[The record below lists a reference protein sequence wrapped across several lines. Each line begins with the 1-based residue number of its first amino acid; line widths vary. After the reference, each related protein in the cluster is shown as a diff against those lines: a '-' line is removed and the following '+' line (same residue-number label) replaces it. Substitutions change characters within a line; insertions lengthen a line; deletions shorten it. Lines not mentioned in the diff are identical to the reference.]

1 MNIAEKTSGS
11 VAETTKTWLR
21 VGSLSWVL
29 EETGALRAEGENR
42 GAYSQEEEEDAWVP
56 ELPRHSCFLGT
67 SSLLGMNVLRS
78 MKFFGPQQ
86 IRVIGHPA
94 RE

>member
-21 VGSLSWVL
+21 VGSLSWV
-29 EETGALRAEGENR
+29 LRAEGENR

>member
-21 VGSLSWVL
+21 VGSLSW
-29 EETGALRAEGENR
+29 ALRAEGENR